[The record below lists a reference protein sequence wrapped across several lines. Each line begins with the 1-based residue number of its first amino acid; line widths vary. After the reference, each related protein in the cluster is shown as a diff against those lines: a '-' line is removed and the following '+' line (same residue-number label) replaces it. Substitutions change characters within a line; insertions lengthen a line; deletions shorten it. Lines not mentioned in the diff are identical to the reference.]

1 MRAFRCL
8 QRRPLMLAAA
18 SIIVSYPRM
27 SKHEIEKA
35 HRKVR
40 FFLCSKSEGKGLS
53 YLCTML

>member
-1 MRAFRCL
+1 
-8 QRRPLMLAAA
+8 MLAAA

-53 YLCTML
+53 